1 MMTWWLTRA
10 PDEHACAAITAG
22 IDALSPGIKA
32 ILNSTSVGV
41 PSALRHFDNSGSD
54 FLCPDLYLPAFF
66 FLLEHAT
73 NSTFAMVVSCL

>member
-1 MMTWWLTRA
+1 MTTWWLTRI
-10 PDEHACAAITAG
+10 PDEHAFAAITAG

-41 PSALRHFDNSGSD
+41 PSALRHFDNSGSE
-54 FLCPDLYLPAFF
+54 FLCPDLAPFF

-73 NSTFAMVVSCL
+73 NSKFSMVIPCL